1 MAAPGSKT
9 SPVTRIVHP
18 ITRLIVGGAQEN
30 TLLTAE
36 GLTRRGGWQVEVLCG
51 PEVGPEGSLLDEARG
66 RGLDVR
72 VLPDLVR
79 RISPRRDL
87 VACLDLVG
95 RVRGARVVHTHSSKA
110 GLLGRVA
117 ARLAGVQV
125 VVHTVHGWP
134 FHEFMPAHT
143 RALYVGLERL
153 AARLCQA
160 LVVVSA
166 RDRDK
171 GLAHGIGRPEQYVL
185 IRSGIE
191 LERFG
196 HPSVPRD
203 RTRRD
208 LGIPAQ
214 ALVVGSVTRLSP
226 QKAPL
231 DLVRALACADRACP
245 GAWYLIVGDGA
256 LRPQVEEALVQTG
269 LRERTVLT
277 GLRRDVPELLAAC
290 DVFALSSLWEGL
302 PRVLPQAMASGLPVV
317 CTRADGS
324 AEAVR
329 EGVEGFLTRPGQ
341 PPELGA
347 RLADLMASADLRQR
361 MGRAGRARAEE
372 FGAQRMVAQ
381 LEDLYRRLLAATRR

>member
-1 MAAPGSKT
+1 M
-9 SPVTRIVHP
+9 TRIVHP

-51 PEVGPEGSLLDEARG
+51 PEAGPEGSLLDEARE
-66 RGLDVR
+66 RGLEVQ

-79 RISPRRDL
+79 RISPWRD
-87 VACLDLVG
+87 VSACLDLVR

-110 GLLGRVA
+110 GLLGRIA
-117 ARLAGVQV
+117 ARLARVDV

-134 FHEFMPAHT
+134 FHDFMPPRT

-153 AARLCQA
+153 AARLCRA

-171 GLAHGIGRPEQYVL
+171 GLAWGIGRPEQYVV
-185 IRSGIE
+185 IRSGVE
-191 LERFG
+191 LDRFG
-196 HPSVPRD
+196 HPLVPSGA
-203 RTRRD
+203 TRRA

-231 DLVRALACADRACP
+231 DLVRAFAHADSLCP
-245 GAWYLIVGDGA
+245 GAWYVLVGDGA
-256 LRPQVEEALVQTG
+256 LRPQVEQALQQVG
-269 LRERTVLT
+269 LRQRTVLT
-277 GLRRDVPELLAAC
+277 GLRRDVPEIMAAC

-329 EGVEGFLTRPGQ
+329 DGVEGFLTTPARPQ
-341 PPELGA
+341 ELGT

-361 MGRAGRARAEE
+361 MGRAGQARAVE
-372 FGAQRMVAQ
+372 FGAQRMVEQ
-381 LEDLYRRLLAATRR
+381 LEELYRRLLAGARR